1 LTARL
6 FSCTPLPWQELA
18 IVGGMALVYLLVL
31 DVIKV
36 QYYKP
41 ADKDASRLLDVH
53 TSAQVKH
60 EPSLSYE
67 RECKPPL
74 TAATL
79 FHAIS

>member
-1 LTARL
+1 
-6 FSCTPLPWQELA
+6 LA
-18 IVGGMALVYLLVL
+18 IVGGMALVYLMVL

-36 QYYKP
+36 QYYKR

-67 RECKPPL
+67 RERKPPR

-79 FHAIS
+79 LHDISQVLHLRAMK